1 MKILVF
7 GDSITQG
14 MWDMS
19 GGWVQQLSSVVH
31 SASLDNILNGDG
43 KSIIKVYNLGISGDS
58 TEGVLKRLK
67 NEVESRRLNSEDE
80 VIIISVGINDA
91 ILDSENKVRMDV
103 YQFQELYEK
112 LINEALGL
120 TDRVYCVGLTAVDE
134 ESTNPWKFGSTPG
147 AQYKNNRI
155 NLFEDA
161 IKQSAQRLSVQFI
174 PIHDEFMD
182 LLSRGED
189 LLADG
194 LHPNNAGHK
203 LIAIAVAQNVIKN
216 N

>member
-1 MKILVF
+1 MKIFIF

-14 MWDMS
+14 FWDMS
-19 GGWVQQLSSVVH
+19 GGWVQQLSSVIH
-31 SASLDNILNGDG
+31 SASLENMLNGDG
-43 KSIIKVYNLGISGDS
+43 KSYIEVYNLGVSGDS

-67 NEVESRRLNSEDE
+67 SEVESRRIYSDDE
-80 VIIISVGINDA
+80 VIIISVGINDS
-91 ILDSENKVRMDV
+91 ILDSENIVLMDV
-103 YQFQELYEK
+103 YQFQETYEK
-112 LINEALGL
+112 LINEALKL

-134 ESTNPWKFGSTPG
+134 KLTNPWKFSSTG
-147 AQYKNNRI
+147 KQWGNNRI
-155 NLFEDA
+155 NLFEDT
-161 IKQSAQRLSVQFI
+161 IKQSCERLSVPFI

-203 LIAIAVAQNVIKN
+203 LIAKAVAENVIKN